1 MLSIKRHVFIWEVN
15 LASFILWS
23 RYMRTVTCN
32 ECGCEIA
39 EDDFISQHCPVCD
52 SFMPVSRLNLKVDS
66 DLGAFVRIDNVPDSA
81 LVERD

>member
-1 MLSIKRHVFIWEVN
+1 M
-15 LASFILWS
+15 ASFILWS
-23 RYMRTVTCN
+23 RIMRTVTCN